1 MDPVTVIV
9 TALATGV
16 AKGVGE
22 AASAAVADAYR
33 GWKALLGRMFGADS
47 RAELVLAEHEAA

>member
-1 MDPVTVIV
+1 MTVIV